1 MKSWQLNL
9 TLLFLALI
17 FTSGIFV
24 IDIKVPLGIAIG
36 ALYCLIILYSWLLP
50 GRFSTIGV
58 AIVCTTLVWVGYALS
73 DESSTVNQAGPINR
87 IISVIVIW
95 VCTSL
100 VTIAKRSFQGLET
113 ARNILEEKVQ
123 SRTQALKKSEQR
135 IKQMIGQVQDY
146 AIFMLDITGHITSW
160 NQGAENMLGYNLE
173 EVKNLNFRQFYT
185 GEDEKNNKYD
195 SLLKKAITTGIAKD
209 EGWRMT
215 KSGTL
220 LWANETIT
228 AIHDENK
235 RLSGLSVVMR
245 DLTERKK
252 MENMLE
258 ATSQVAR
265 VGGWEVDLVNNTLNW
280 SPVTKEIHEVSP
292 DYIPDLEK
300 GINFYKEGESREK
313 ITAAVNE
320 AINNGTS
327 FDIKLQIITAKGN
340 ERWVRS
346 IGQTEMIKG
355 KCVRIF
361 GTFQDIHEQHIK
373 DLLLIEN
380 EASLREAQAIAKLGS
395 WEWYPSTGKV
405 VWSDQFFKIL
415 DLEPGKKISRLEQ
428 MFQYIHPED
437 IGRVQTVSAKAVEQK
452 KAIPI
457 EYRIISEK
465 GNLKYVRGE
474 GSQVVDENGNLVKL
488 FGTLQD
494 ITTQTLLQSQFDK
507 FFNNSLELMC
517 IANTEG
523 YLVQLNPK
531 WTSVLGYSE
540 EELKSKP
547 FIEFVHRDD
556 REATIKEASQLAKGQ
571 TTVSFINRYKA
582 KSGNYVW
589 LEWSAAADT
598 DSNLLYATARNITES
613 VNANRALKRYAT
625 QMEAKN
631 KELEQFAYIAS
642 HDLQEPLR
650 TIISFTDF
658 LSNEYKSKIDEQ
670 GVKVMDFIS
679 DAGNRMHRLIKGL
692 LDYSRLGHNSELK
705 KINCNELLKSIESDL
720 SLVIQEKEATLKIKK
735 LPTIQGYEVE
745 LRLLFQNLISNAI
758 KFTKPDTPAIVDI
771 QASKK
776 SDHWEFSVKDN
787 GIGIAE
793 EHQKKVFLI
802 FQRLNSRQDYEGTGI
817 GLANCRKIVDL
828 HQGKIWVTSKPDHG
842 TTFFFSIPFQIEH
855 K

>member
-1 MKSWQLNL
+1 M
-9 TLLFLALI
+9 
-17 FTSGIFV
+17 
-24 IDIKVPLGIAIG
+24 
-36 ALYCLIILYSWLLP
+36 
-50 GRFSTIGV
+50 
-58 AIVCTTLVWVGYALS
+58 GYALS
-73 DESSTVNQAGPINR
+73 EEASTVNQAGPINR

-95 VCTSL
+95 VCTAL

-160 NQGAENMLGYNLE
+160 NQGAENILGYSLE
-173 EVKNLNFRQFYT
+173 EAKALNFKGFYT
-185 GEDEKNNKYD
+185 DEDKNNNKHD
-195 SLLKKAITTGIAKD
+195 NLLKIAINTGIAKD

-220 LWANETIT
+220 LWAYETIT
-228 AIHDENK
+228 AIYDENNQ
-235 RLSGLSVVMR
+235 LSGLSVVMR

-300 GINFYKEGESREK
+300 GINFYKEGESRDK
-313 ITAAVNE
+313 ITQAVNK
-320 AINNGTS
+320 AINEGS
-327 FDIKLQIITAKGN
+327 GFDIKLQIITAKGN

-361 GTFQDIHEQHIK
+361 GTFQDIHEQQLK
-373 DLLLIEN
+373 DLRLIEN

-395 WEWYPSTGKV
+395 WEWYPDSNKTI
-405 VWSDQFFKIL
+405 WSDQFFKIL
-415 DLEPGKKISRLEQ
+415 DLEPGKKIGHLEE
-428 MFQYIHPED
+428 MFQYIHPDDVE
-437 IGRVQTVSAKAVEQK
+437 RVQATSAKAVEQK

-457 EYRIISEK
+457 EYRIITKK

-474 GSQVVDENGNLVKL
+474 GSQVLDDSGNLIKL

-494 ITTQTLLQSQFDK
+494 ITTQTLLQSQLDK

-523 YLVQLNPK
+523 YLIQLNPK
-531 WTSVLGYSE
+531 WSSVLGYTE
-540 EELKSKP
+540 DELKSTP
-547 FIEFVHRDD
+547 FIEFVHPED
-556 REATIKEASQLAKGQ
+556 REATLKEATRLTEGKA
-571 TTVSFINRYKA
+571 TVSFINRYRA

-625 QMEAKN
+625 QMEGKN

-802 FQRLNSRQDYEGTGI
+802 FQRLNSREDYEGTGI